1 MTKWADKLKDKLG
14 GASLG
19 ASYVVDEWGA
29 QTGATGRHLLE
40 GDELVGQSE
49 GQLWVG
55 ACVGSKLRG
64 QAGGTS

>member
-14 GASLG
+14 GTSLG
-19 ASYVVDEWGA
+19 TSYVVDEWGA

-49 GQLWVG
+49 GQL
-55 ACVGSKLRG
+55 
-64 QAGGTS
+64 